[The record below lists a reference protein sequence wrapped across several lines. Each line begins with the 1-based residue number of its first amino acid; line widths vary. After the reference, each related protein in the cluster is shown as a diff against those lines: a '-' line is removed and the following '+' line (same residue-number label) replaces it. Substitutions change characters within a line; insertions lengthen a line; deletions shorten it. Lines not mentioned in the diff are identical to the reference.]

1 MVRPAR
7 HSIGTTVVGGMIAAT
22 FLILLIVP
30 VLSVIAESLRERLVG
45 TSPTSSTEA
54 T

>member
-1 MVRPAR
+1 
-7 HSIGTTVVGGMIAAT
+7 MIAAT

-30 VLSVIAESLRERLVG
+30 VLSVIAESLRERLKG
-45 TSPTSSTEA
+45 TGAASSTEA